1 MIALIVRGIL
11 PLCGLC
17 AAMLGVTVLV
27 GAAMPTAWHLSIVTD
42 NTCALPCVYGIMPGI
57 STRDQASRL
66 FDRSALSFTM
76 LSEVKP
82 ASILRESDSSR
93 SMMVRIDFSSASSN
107 IVHSV
112 QIYQISTDY
121 NLGFLSDLLLAGY
134 EPRRVYAACGDA
146 NRMILVL
153 NDQGLYVQVMPEA
166 QLTPNHAIMLL
177 GVTTDG
183 GELSQTISSF
193 GCTAESDWMGFASQW
208 KYQPAF

>member
-1 MIALIVRGIL
+1 V

-17 AAMLGVTVLV
+17 AVLLGVTTLV
-27 GAAMPTAWHLSIVTD
+27 GAATPIARHLSIVTD

-76 LSEVKP
+76 LSEIKP
-82 ASILRESDSSR
+82 VSILRESDSSR
-93 SMMVRIDFSSASSN
+93 SMMVRIDFSSASSD

-112 QIYQISTDY
+112 QIYQISPDY

-134 EPRRVYAACGDA
+134 EPRSVYAACGDA

-153 NDQGLYVQVMPEA
+153 DEPGLYVQVTPEA

-183 GELSQTISSF
+183 EGLSQTIRNF
-193 GCTAESDWMGFASQW
+193 GCAVVTDWMGFASQW
-208 KYQPAF
+208 KYQAAF